1 MEVAEFKYS
10 RIFLL
15 GFGFFG
21 ISIIWALY
29 NAYIPL
35 FLQDT
40 FHMNRTITG
49 FIMTIDNLFAVLLL
63 PFLGALSD
71 MTRTRLGRR
80 KPYILLG
87 APSAALMFALIPV
100 AREHGNLALFMGTI
114 IFMNFFMALFRSPVV
129 AFMPDITPSEKRSQA
144 NGIINFMG
152 GLGAL
157 LAYFGGKVL
166 YDMSYAYPFY
176 AGALI
181 MLLANL
187 LVVLFVPEPEEYRVP
202 GKKINLRELLS
213 ETSRKSF
220 GELKENLKDVFASH
234 ERSLLAILLA
244 IFFWFIAFN
253 SLETFFTSYV
263 KYHLYGIPVGAA
275 ETEITRKIESTGAFM
290 LGMFSLSFMIFAI
303 PAGFLGARIGRRK
316 TITLGL
322 LTIIAIILAAFF
334 IGETSKP
341 QEVALTDPVIMKFMG
356 LFFVGGIG
364 WAMINVNSLP
374 MVVDMTVDEKVGGYT
389 GLYYFF
395 SQAANLVAPP
405 FAGALLDLIGY
416 ETLLPFAMAFF
427 LLALI
432 AMQFVRR
439 GDVKG
444 GAEDVYEYVPDMD

>member
-1 MEVAEFKYS
+1 MVEFKYS

-29 NAYIPL
+29 NAYVPI

-40 FHMNRTITG
+40 FHLSKTVTG

-87 APSAALMFALIPV
+87 APSAAIMFALIPV
-100 AREHGNLALFMGTI
+100 SRMYESLALFMGTI

-157 LAYFGGKVL
+157 LAYFGGKIL
-166 YDMSYAYPFY
+166 YDMNYAYPFY
-176 AGALI
+176 FGAAI

-202 GKKINLRELLS
+202 GKKLNIRKLLA
-213 ETSRKSF
+213 ETSHKSF

-244 IFFWFIAFN
+244 IFLWFIAFN
-253 SLETFFTSYV
+253 SLETFFTSYA
-263 KYHLYGIPVGAA
+263 KYYLGI
-275 ETEITRKIESTGAFM
+275 EESTGAFM
-290 LGMFSLSFMIFAI
+290 LGLFSLSFMIFAI
-303 PAGFLGARIGRRK
+303 PAGFIGARLGRRR

-322 LTIIAIILAAFF
+322 IVIVAILIAAYLV
-334 IGETSKP
+334 GEGQKP
-341 QEVALTDPVIMKFMG
+341 ESSALTDPVVMTFMG
-356 LFFVGGIG
+356 LFFVGGMG
-364 WAMINVNSLP
+364 WAMVNVNSLP
-374 MVVDMTVDEKVGGYT
+374 MVVDMTTEEKLGGYT

-405 FAGALLDLIGY
+405 LAGAFLDLIGY
-416 ETLLPFAMAFF
+416 RTLIPFSIAFF
-427 LLALI
+427 ILSAV

-439 GDVKG
+439 GDIVRRKG
-444 GAEDVYEYVPDMD
+444 DILDYVPDMD

>member
-1 MEVAEFKYS
+1 MEFKYS

-29 NAYIPL
+29 NAYVPI

-40 FHMNRTITG
+40 FHLSKTVTG

-87 APSAALMFALIPV
+87 APSAAIMFALIPIS
-100 AREHGNLALFMGTI
+100 RMYENLALFMGTI
-114 IFMNFFMALFRSPVV
+114 VFMNFFMALFRSPVV

-166 YDMSYAYPFY
+166 YDMNYAYPFY
-176 AGALI
+176 MGAAI

-202 GKKINLRELLS
+202 GKKLNIRKLLA
-213 ETSRKSF
+213 ETSHKSF

-234 ERSLLAILLA
+234 EKSLLAILLA
-244 IFFWFIAFN
+244 IFLWFIAFN
-253 SLETFFTSYV
+253 SLETFFTSYA
-263 KYHLYGIPVGAA
+263 KYYLGI
-275 ETEITRKIESTGAFM
+275 EESTGAFM
-290 LGMFSLSFMIFAI
+290 LGLFSLSFMIFAI
-303 PAGFLGARIGRRK
+303 PAGFIGARVGRRR

-322 LTIIAIILAAFF
+322 IIIIGILLGAYLV
-334 IGETSKP
+334 GEGQKP
-341 QEVALTDPVIMKFMG
+341 ESSSLSDPVVMTFMG
-356 LFFVGGIG
+356 LFFVGGLG
-364 WAMINVNSLP
+364 WAMVNVNSLP
-374 MVVDMTVDEKVGGYT
+374 MVVDMTTEEKLGGYT

-405 FAGALLDLIGY
+405 LAGAFLDVIGY
-416 ETLLPFAMAFF
+416 RTLIPFSIAFF
-427 LLALI
+427 ILAAI

-439 GDVKG
+439 GDIVRRRG
-444 GAEDVYEYVPDMD
+444 EVLDYVPDMD

>member
-1 MEVAEFKYS
+1 MEFKYS

-29 NAYIPL
+29 NAYVPI

-40 FHMNRTITG
+40 FHLSKTVTG

-87 APSAALMFALIPV
+87 APSAAIMFALIPV
-100 AREHGNLALFMGTI
+100 SRMYENLALFMGTI

-157 LAYFGGKVL
+157 LAYFGGKAL
-166 YDMSYAYPFY
+166 YDMNYAYPFY
-176 AGALI
+176 FGAAI

-202 GKKINLRELLS
+202 GKKIEIRKLLS
-213 ETSRKSF
+213 ETSHKSF

-244 IFFWFIAFN
+244 IFLWFIAFN
-253 SLETFFTSYV
+253 SLETFFTSYA
-263 KYHLYGIPVGAA
+263 KYYLGI
-275 ETEITRKIESTGAFM
+275 EESTGAFM
-290 LGMFSLSFMIFAI
+290 LGLFSLSFMIFAI
-303 PAGFLGARIGRRK
+303 PAGFIGARLGRRR

-322 LTIIAIILAAFF
+322 IIIIGILVGAYLV
-334 IGETSKP
+334 GEGQKP
-341 QEVALTDPVIMKFMG
+341 ESSSLSDPVVMTFMG
-356 LFFVGGIG
+356 LFFIGGMG
-364 WAMINVNSLP
+364 WAMVNVNSLP
-374 MVVDMTVDEKVGGYT
+374 MVVDMTTEEKLGGYT

-405 FAGALLDLIGY
+405 LAGAFLDLIGY
-416 ETLLPFAMAFF
+416 RTLIPFSIAFF
-427 LLALI
+427 ILSAI

-439 GDVKG
+439 GDIVRRKG
-444 GAEDVYEYVPDMD
+444 KALDYVPDMD

>member
-1 MEVAEFKYS
+1 MVEFKYS

-29 NAYIPL
+29 NAYIPI

-166 YDMSYAYPFY
+166 YDMNYAYPFY

-202 GKKINLRELLS
+202 GKKINIMELLS
-213 ETSRKSF
+213 ETSHKSF

-234 ERSLLAILLA
+234 EKSLMAILLA

-263 KYHLYGIPVGAA
+263 KYHLYGIPVGAP

-303 PAGFLGARIGRRK
+303 PVGFLGARIGRRK

-322 LTIIAIILAAFF
+322 LTVIAIILAAFF

-341 QEVALTDPVIMKFMG
+341 QDVALTDPVIMRFMG
-356 LFFVGGIG
+356 LFFLGGIG
-364 WAMINVNSLP
+364 WAMVNVNSLP
-374 MVVDMTVDEKVGGYT
+374 MVVDMTVNEKVGGYT

-416 ETLLPFAMAFF
+416 ETLLPFAVAFF

-444 GAEDVYEYVPDMD
+444 GAEDAYEYVPDMD

>member
-1 MEVAEFKYS
+1 MEFKYS
-10 RIFLL
+10 RIFIL

-29 NAYIPL
+29 NAYIPI

-40 FHMNRTITG
+40 FHMSKTVTG

-71 MTRTRLGRR
+71 MTRTKLGRR

-87 APSAALMFALIPV
+87 APSAALMFALIPI

-166 YDMSYAYPFY
+166 YDMNYAYPFY
-176 AGALI
+176 FGAAI

-187 LVVLFVPEPEEYRVP
+187 LVVLAVPEPEEFRVS
-202 GKKINLRELLS
+202 GEKISLRKLLA
-213 ETSRKSF
+213 ETSHKSF

-244 IFFWFIAFN
+244 VFFWFVAFN

-263 KYHLYGIPVGAA
+263 KYHLYGIPVGAP
-275 ETEITRKIESTGAFM
+275 ETELTRKIESTGAFM
-290 LGMFSLSFMIFAI
+290 LGVFSLSFMLFAI
-303 PAGFLGARIGRRK
+303 PAGFIGARLGRRR

-322 LTIIAIILAAFF
+322 LMVVAIMLGAFF
-334 IGETSKP
+334 VGQTSRP
-341 QEVALTDPVIMKFMG
+341 SSPSLSDPVIMTFMG
-356 LFFVGGIG
+356 LFFLGGIG
-364 WAMINVNSLP
+364 WAMVNVNSLP
-374 MVVDMTVDEKVGGYT
+374 MVVDMTTEEKLGGYT

-395 SQAANLVAPP
+395 SQAANLLAPP
-405 FAGALLDLIGY
+405 LAGAFLDVIGY
-416 ETLLPFAMAFF
+416 ETLLPFAMVFF
-427 LLALI
+427 ILALVTV
-432 AMQFVRR
+432 QFVKR
-439 GDVKG
+439 GDVVRTRG
-444 GAEDVYEYVPDMD
+444 DALDYVPDMD

>member
-1 MEVAEFKYS
+1 MEFKYS

-29 NAYIPL
+29 NAYIPI

-40 FHMNRTITG
+40 FRMNRTVTG

-71 MTRTRLGRR
+71 MTRTKLGRR

-87 APSAALMFALIPV
+87 APSAALMFALIPI

-114 IFMNFFMALFRSPVV
+114 ILMNFFMALFRSPVI

-166 YDMSYAYPFY
+166 YEMNYAYPFY
-176 AGALI
+176 FGAAI

-202 GKKINLRELLS
+202 GEGISLRKLLS
-213 ETSRKSF
+213 ETSHKSF

-234 ERSLLAILLA
+234 EKSLLAILLA
-244 IFFWFIAFN
+244 IFFWFVAFN

-263 KYHLYGIPVGAA
+263 KYHLYGIPVGAP
-275 ETEITRKIESTGAFM
+275 ETELTRKIESTGAFM
-290 LGMFSLSFMIFAI
+290 LGVFSLSFMLFAI
-303 PAGFLGARIGRRK
+303 PAGFIGARLGRKK

-322 LTIIAIILAAFF
+322 LLVIVVMLGAFF

-341 QEVALTDPVIMKFMG
+341 SSPSLSDSVIMTFMG
-356 LFFVGGIG
+356 LFFLGGIG

-374 MVVDMTVDEKVGGYT
+374 MVVDMTTEEKLGGYT

-395 SQAANLVAPP
+395 SQAANLLAPP
-405 FAGALLDLIGY
+405 LAGAFLDVIGY
-416 ETLLPFAMAFF
+416 KTLLPFAMVFF
-427 LLALI
+427 VLALI
-432 AMQFVRR
+432 TVQFVRR
-439 GDVKG
+439 GDVVKSTG
-444 GAEDVYEYVPDMD
+444 DTYDYIPDMD

>member
-1 MEVAEFKYS
+1 MQVEFKY
-10 RIFLL
+10 RRVFIL

-29 NAYIPL
+29 NAYIPI

-40 FHMNRTITG
+40 FHLSKTVTG

-71 MTRTRLGRR
+71 MTRTKLGRR

-100 AREHGNLALFMGTI
+100 ARAHENLALFMGTI
-114 IFMNFFMALFRSPVV
+114 ILMNFFMALFRSPVV

-166 YDMSYAYPFY
+166 YDMNYAYPFY
-176 AGALI
+176 FGAAI

-187 LVVLFVPEPEEYRVP
+187 LVVLAVPEPEEYRKA
-202 GKKINLRELLS
+202 GKKLSLKKLLA
-213 ETSRKSF
+213 ETSHKSF
-220 GELKENLKDVFASH
+220 GELRENLKDVFASH

-244 IFFWFIAFN
+244 VFFWFVAFN
-253 SLETFFTSYV
+253 SLETFFTSYA
-263 KYHLYGIPVGAA
+263 KYYLGI
-275 ETEITRKIESTGAFM
+275 EESTGAFM
-290 LGMFSLSFMIFAI
+290 LGLFSLSFMLFAI
-303 PAGFLGARIGRRK
+303 PAGFLGARIGRKR
-316 TITLGL
+316 TITIGL
-322 LTIIAIILAAFF
+322 ILVIAILLGAYIV
-334 IGETSKP
+334 GEGSRP
-341 QEVALTDPVIMKFMG
+341 QSSSLSDPVVMTFMG
-356 LFFVGGIG
+356 LFFIGGIG
-364 WAMINVNSLP
+364 WAMVNVNSLP
-374 MVVDMTVDEKVGGYT
+374 MVVDMTTEEKLGGYT

-395 SQAANLVAPP
+395 SQAANLLAPP
-405 FAGALLDLIGY
+405 LAGVFLDLIGY
-416 ETLLPFAMAFF
+416 KTLLPFAVTFF
-427 LLALI
+427 ALAVL

-439 GDVKG
+439 GDIVRSKG
-444 GAEDVYEYVPDMD
+444 DALDYVPDMD

>member
-1 MEVAEFKYS
+1 MEFKYS

-29 NAYIPL
+29 NAYIPI

-40 FHMNRTITG
+40 FRMNRTVTG

-71 MTRTRLGRR
+71 MTRTKLGRR

-87 APSAALMFALIPV
+87 APSAALMFALIPI

-114 IFMNFFMALFRSPVV
+114 ILMNFFMALFRSPVI

-166 YDMSYAYPFY
+166 YEMNYAYPFY
-176 AGALI
+176 FGAAI

-202 GKKINLRELLS
+202 GEGISLRKLLS
-213 ETSRKSF
+213 ETSHKSF

-234 ERSLLAILLA
+234 EKSLLAILLA
-244 IFFWFIAFN
+244 IFFWFVAFN

-263 KYHLYGIPVGAA
+263 KYHLYGIPVGAP
-275 ETEITRKIESTGAFM
+275 ETELTRKIESTGAFM
-290 LGMFSLSFMIFAI
+290 LGVFSLSFMLFAI
-303 PAGFLGARIGRRK
+303 PAGFIGARLGRKK

-322 LTIIAIILAAFF
+322 LLVIVVMLGAFF

-341 QEVALTDPVIMKFMG
+341 SSPSLSDSVIMTFMG
-356 LFFVGGIG
+356 LFFLGGIG

-374 MVVDMTVDEKVGGYT
+374 MVVDMTTEEKLGGYT

-395 SQAANLVAPP
+395 SQAANLLAPP
-405 FAGALLDLIGY
+405 LAGAFLDVIGY
-416 ETLLPFAMAFF
+416 KTLLPFAMVFF
-427 LLALI
+427 ILALI
-432 AMQFVRR
+432 TVQFVRR
-439 GDVKG
+439 GDVVKSTG
-444 GAEDVYEYVPDMD
+444 DTYDYIPDMD

>member
-1 MEVAEFKYS
+1 MEFKYS
-10 RIFLL
+10 RIFIL

-29 NAYIPL
+29 NAYIPI

-40 FHMNRTITG
+40 FHMSKTVTG

-71 MTRTRLGRR
+71 MTRTKLGRR

-87 APSAALMFALIPV
+87 APSAALMFALIPI

-114 IFMNFFMALFRSPVV
+114 ILMNFFMALFRSPVV

-166 YDMSYAYPFY
+166 YDMNYAYPFY
-176 AGALI
+176 FGAAI

-187 LVVLFVPEPEEYRVP
+187 LVVLAVPEPEEFRVS
-202 GKKINLRELLS
+202 GEKISLRKLLA
-213 ETSRKSF
+213 ETSHKSF

-244 IFFWFIAFN
+244 VFFWFVAFN

-263 KYHLYGIPVGAA
+263 KYHLYGIPVGAP
-275 ETEITRKIESTGAFM
+275 ETELTRKIESTGAFM
-290 LGMFSLSFMIFAI
+290 LGVFSLSFMLFAI
-303 PAGFLGARIGRRK
+303 PAGFIGARLGRRR

-322 LTIIAIILAAFF
+322 LMVVAIMLGAFF
-334 IGETSKP
+334 VGQTSRP
-341 QEVALTDPVIMKFMG
+341 SSPSLSDPVIMTFMG
-356 LFFVGGIG
+356 LFFLGGIG
-364 WAMINVNSLP
+364 WAMVNVNSLP
-374 MVVDMTVDEKVGGYT
+374 MVVDMTTEEKLGGYT

-395 SQAANLVAPP
+395 SQAANLLAPP
-405 FAGALLDLIGY
+405 LAGAFLDVIGY
-416 ETLLPFAMAFF
+416 ETLLPFAMVFF
-427 LLALI
+427 ILALVTV
-432 AMQFVRR
+432 QFVKR
-439 GDVKG
+439 GDVVRTRG
-444 GAEDVYEYVPDMD
+444 DALDYVPDMD

>member
-1 MEVAEFKYS
+1 MVEFKYS

-29 NAYIPL
+29 NAYVPI

-40 FHMNRTITG
+40 FHLSKTVTG

-87 APSAALMFALIPV
+87 APSAAIMFALIPIS
-100 AREHGNLALFMGTI
+100 RMYENLALFMGTI
-114 IFMNFFMALFRSPVV
+114 VFMNFFMALFRSPVV

-166 YDMSYAYPFY
+166 YDMNYAYPFY
-176 AGALI
+176 MGAAI

-202 GKKINLRELLS
+202 GKKLNIRKLLA
-213 ETSRKSF
+213 ETSHKSF

-234 ERSLLAILLA
+234 EKSLLAILLA
-244 IFFWFIAFN
+244 IFLWFIAFN
-253 SLETFFTSYV
+253 SLETFFTSYA
-263 KYHLYGIPVGAA
+263 KYYLGI
-275 ETEITRKIESTGAFM
+275 EESTGAFM
-290 LGMFSLSFMIFAI
+290 LGLFSLSFMIFAI
-303 PAGFLGARIGRRK
+303 PAGFIGARVGRRR

-322 LTIIAIILAAFF
+322 IIIIGILVGAYLV
-334 IGETSKP
+334 GEGQKP
-341 QEVALTDPVIMKFMG
+341 ESSSLSDPVVMTFMG
-356 LFFVGGIG
+356 LFFVGGLG
-364 WAMINVNSLP
+364 WAMVNVNSLP
-374 MVVDMTVDEKVGGYT
+374 MVVDMTTEEKLGGYT

-405 FAGALLDLIGY
+405 LAGAFLDVIGY
-416 ETLLPFAMAFF
+416 RTLIPFSIAFF
-427 LLALI
+427 ILAAI

-439 GDVKG
+439 GDIVRRRG
-444 GAEDVYEYVPDMD
+444 EVLDYVPDMD

>member
-100 AREHGNLALFMGTI
+100 ARNMATLLFHGHNNLHELLHGALPLTGRCVHARY
-114 IFMNFFMALFRSPVV
+114 N
-129 AFMPDITPSEKRSQA
+129 PSEKRSQA

-202 GKKINLRELLS
+202 GKR
-213 ETSRKSF
+213 
-220 GELKENLKDVFASH
+220 
-234 ERSLLAILLA
+234 
-244 IFFWFIAFN
+244 
-253 SLETFFTSYV
+253 
-263 KYHLYGIPVGAA
+263 
-275 ETEITRKIESTGAFM
+275 
-290 LGMFSLSFMIFAI
+290 
-303 PAGFLGARIGRRK
+303 
-316 TITLGL
+316 
-322 LTIIAIILAAFF
+322 
-334 IGETSKP
+334 
-341 QEVALTDPVIMKFMG
+341 
-356 LFFVGGIG
+356 
-364 WAMINVNSLP
+364 
-374 MVVDMTVDEKVGGYT
+374 
-389 GLYYFF
+389 
-395 SQAANLVAPP
+395 
-405 FAGALLDLIGY
+405 
-416 ETLLPFAMAFF
+416 
-427 LLALI
+427 
-432 AMQFVRR
+432 
-439 GDVKG
+439 
-444 GAEDVYEYVPDMD
+444 

>member
-1 MEVAEFKYS
+1 MEFKYS

-29 NAYIPL
+29 NAYIPI

-40 FHMNRTITG
+40 FRMNRTVTG

-71 MTRTRLGRR
+71 MTRTKLGRR

-87 APSAALMFALIPV
+87 APSAALMFALIPI

-114 IFMNFFMALFRSPVV
+114 ILMNFFMALFRSPVI

-166 YDMSYAYPFY
+166 YEMNYAYPFY
-176 AGALI
+176 FGAAI

-202 GKKINLRELLS
+202 GEGISLRKLLS
-213 ETSRKSF
+213 ETSHKSF

-234 ERSLLAILLA
+234 EKSLLAILLA
-244 IFFWFIAFN
+244 IFFWFVAFN

-263 KYHLYGIPVGAA
+263 KYHLYGIPVGAP
-275 ETEITRKIESTGAFM
+275 ETELTRKIESTGAFM
-290 LGMFSLSFMIFAI
+290 LGVFSLSFMLFAI
-303 PAGFLGARIGRRK
+303 PAGFIGARLGRKK

-322 LTIIAIILAAFF
+322 LLVIVVMLGAFF

-341 QEVALTDPVIMKFMG
+341 SSPSLSDSVIMTFMG
-356 LFFVGGIG
+356 LFFLGGIG
-364 WAMINVNSLP
+364 WAMVNVNSLP
-374 MVVDMTVDEKVGGYT
+374 MVVDMTTEEKLGGYT

-395 SQAANLVAPP
+395 SQAANLLAPP
-405 FAGALLDLIGY
+405 LAGAFLDVIGY
-416 ETLLPFAMAFF
+416 KTLLPFAMVFF
-427 LLALI
+427 VLALI
-432 AMQFVRR
+432 TVQFVRR
-439 GDVKG
+439 GDVVKSTG
-444 GAEDVYEYVPDMD
+444 DTYDYIPDMD

>member
-1 MEVAEFKYS
+1 MEFKYS

-29 NAYIPL
+29 NAYVPI

-40 FHMNRTITG
+40 FHLSRTVTG
-49 FIMTIDNLFAVLLL
+49 FVMTIDNLFAVLLL

-87 APSAALMFALIPV
+87 APSAAIMFALIPV
-100 AREHGNLALFMGTI
+100 ARAHESLALFMGTI
-114 IFMNFFMALFRSPVV
+114 VFMNFFMALFRSPVI

-157 LAYFGGKVL
+157 LAYFGGKFL
-166 YDMSYAYPFY
+166 YDMNYAYPFY
-176 AGALI
+176 VGAAL

-187 LVVLFVPEPEEYRVP
+187 LVVLLVPEPEEYRVP
-202 GKKINLRELLS
+202 GEKMKIGKLLS

-220 GELKENLKDVFASH
+220 GELGENLREVFASH
-234 ERSLLAILLA
+234 EKSLLAILLA
-244 IFFWFIAFN
+244 IFLWFVAFN
-253 SLETFFTSYV
+253 SLETFFTSYA
-263 KYHLYGIPVGAA
+263 KYHLGI
-275 ETEITRKIESTGAFM
+275 EESTGAFM
-290 LGMFSLSFMIFAI
+290 IGMFSLSFMIFAI

-322 LTIIAIILAAFF
+322 AVVVAILVAAYY
-334 IGETSKP
+334 IGESQHP
-341 QEVALTDPVIMKFMG
+341 ASSSLNDPVVMTFMG
-356 LFFVGGIG
+356 LFFIGGIG
-364 WAMINVNSLP
+364 WAMVNVNSLP
-374 MVVDMTVDEKVGGYT
+374 MVVDMTTEEKLGGYT
-389 GLYYFF
+389 GLYYFS

-405 FAGALLDLIGY
+405 LAGAFLDVIGY
-416 ETLLPFAMAFF
+416 TTLLPFSITFF
-427 LLALI
+427 LLSAI

-439 GDVKG
+439 GDIVARKG
-444 GAEDVYEYVPDMD
+444 EALDYVPDVD

>member
-1 MEVAEFKYS
+1 MEFKYW

-21 ISIIWALY
+21 ISIIWSLY
-29 NAYIPL
+29 NAYIPI

-40 FHMNRTITG
+40 FRMSRTVTG

-71 MTRTRLGRR
+71 MTRTRIGRR

-87 APSAALMFALIPV
+87 APSAAIMFALIPI
-100 AREHGNLALFMGTI
+100 ARAHKNLALFMGVI
-114 IFMNFFMALFRSPVV
+114 VLMNFFMALFRSPVI

-157 LAYFGGKVL
+157 LAYLGGKIL
-166 YDMSYAYPFY
+166 YDINYAYPFY
-176 AGALI
+176 AGAAI
-181 MLLANL
+181 MLIANMI
-187 LVVLFVPEPEEYRVP
+187 VVLFVPEPEQYRVP
-202 GKKINLRELLS
+202 GEGIDIKKIFT
-213 ETSRKSF
+213 ETAKKSF

-263 KYHLYGIPVGAA
+263 KYHLYGIPIGAE
-275 ETEITRKIESTGAFM
+275 ETAVTRQIESTGAFIM
-290 LGMFSLSFMIFAI
+290 GIVSLSFMIFAI
-303 PAGFLGARIGRRK
+303 PAGFLGAKLGRRK

-322 LTIIAIILAAFF
+322 IIIVIVLGLSYY
-334 IGETSKP
+334 IGQVQRPSS
-341 QEVALTDPVIMKFMG
+341 VSLTDPVIVKFML
-356 LFFVGGIG
+356 LFFIAGIG
-364 WAMINVNSLP
+364 WAMVNVNSLP
-374 MVVDMTVDEKVGGYT
+374 MVVDMTTEEKVGGYT

-405 FAGALLDLIGY
+405 LAGAFLDLIGY
-416 ETLLPFAMAFF
+416 ETLIPFAIVFF
-427 LLALI
+427 VLATI
-432 AMQFVRR
+432 TVQFVKR
-439 GDVKG
+439 GDVKVG
-444 GAEDVYEYVPDMD
+444 RKAIEYISDLD

>member
-1 MEVAEFKYS
+1 LEFKYS
-10 RIFLL
+10 RIFIL

-29 NAYIPL
+29 NAYIPI

-40 FHMNRTITG
+40 FHLSKTVTG

-100 AREHGNLALFMGTI
+100 AREYENLALFMGTI
-114 IFMNFFMALFRSPVV
+114 IFMNFFMALFRSPVI

-166 YDMSYAYPFY
+166 YDMNYAYPFY
-176 AGALI
+176 FGAAI

-187 LVVLFVPEPEEYRVP
+187 LVVLVVPEPEEYRVP
-202 GKKINLRELLS
+202 GKKVSIRKLLA
-213 ETSRKSF
+213 ETSHKSF
-220 GELKENLKDVFASH
+220 GELKENLKDVFASR

-244 IFFWFIAFN
+244 IFLWFIAFN
-253 SLETFFTSYV
+253 SLETFFTSYA
-263 KYHLYGIPVGAA
+263 KYYLGI
-275 ETEITRKIESTGAFM
+275 EESTGAFM
-290 LGMFSLSFMIFAI
+290 LGLFSLSFMIFAI
-303 PAGFLGARIGRRK
+303 PAGFIGARLGRRR

-322 LTIIAIILAAFF
+322 IVIVAILIAAYLV
-334 IGETSKP
+334 GEGQKP
-341 QEVALTDPVIMKFMG
+341 ESSSLSDPIVMTFMG
-356 LFFVGGIG
+356 LFFIGGMG
-364 WAMINVNSLP
+364 WAMVNVNSLP
-374 MVVDMTVDEKVGGYT
+374 MVVDMTTEEKLGGYT

-405 FAGALLDLIGY
+405 LAGAFLDLIGY
-416 ETLLPFAMAFF
+416 RTLIPFSIAFF
-427 LLALI
+427 VLSAI

-439 GDVKG
+439 GDIVRRKG
-444 GAEDVYEYVPDMD
+444 DILDYVPDMD

>member
-1 MEVAEFKYS
+1 VEFKYS

-29 NAYIPL
+29 NAYIPI

-40 FHMNRTITG
+40 FRMNRTVTG

-71 MTRTRLGRR
+71 MTRTKLGRR

-87 APSAALMFALIPV
+87 APSAALMFALIPI

-114 IFMNFFMALFRSPVV
+114 ILMNFFMALFRSPVI

-166 YDMSYAYPFY
+166 YEMNYAYPFY
-176 AGALI
+176 FGAAI

-202 GKKINLRELLS
+202 GEGISLRKLLS
-213 ETSRKSF
+213 ETSHKSF

-234 ERSLLAILLA
+234 EKSLLAILLA
-244 IFFWFIAFN
+244 IFFWFVAFN

-263 KYHLYGIPVGAA
+263 KYHLYGIPVGAP
-275 ETEITRKIESTGAFM
+275 ETELTRKIESTGAFM
-290 LGMFSLSFMIFAI
+290 LGVFSLSFMLFAI
-303 PAGFLGARIGRRK
+303 PAGFIGARLGRKK

-322 LTIIAIILAAFF
+322 LLVIVVMLGAFF

-341 QEVALTDPVIMKFMG
+341 SSPSLSDSVIMTFMG
-356 LFFVGGIG
+356 LFFLGGIG

-374 MVVDMTVDEKVGGYT
+374 MVVDMTTEEKLGGYT

-395 SQAANLVAPP
+395 SQAANLLAPP
-405 FAGALLDLIGY
+405 LAGAFLDVIGY
-416 ETLLPFAMAFF
+416 KTLLPFAMVFF
-427 LLALI
+427 VLALI
-432 AMQFVRR
+432 TVQFVRR
-439 GDVKG
+439 GDVVKSTG
-444 GAEDVYEYVPDMD
+444 DTYDYIPDMD

>member
-1 MEVAEFKYS
+1 MEFKYS
-10 RIFLL
+10 RIFIL

-29 NAYIPL
+29 NAYIPI

-40 FHMNRTITG
+40 FHLSKTVTG

-100 AREHGNLALFMGTI
+100 AREYENLALFMGTI
-114 IFMNFFMALFRSPVV
+114 IFMNFFMALFRSPVI

-166 YDMSYAYPFY
+166 YDMNYAYPFY
-176 AGALI
+176 FGAAI

-187 LVVLFVPEPEEYRVP
+187 LVVLVVPEPEEYRVP
-202 GKKINLRELLS
+202 GKKVSIRKLLA
-213 ETSRKSF
+213 ETSHKSF
-220 GELKENLKDVFASH
+220 GELKENLKDVFASR

-244 IFFWFIAFN
+244 IFLWFIAFN
-253 SLETFFTSYV
+253 SLETFFTSYA
-263 KYHLYGIPVGAA
+263 KYYLGI
-275 ETEITRKIESTGAFM
+275 EESTGAFM
-290 LGMFSLSFMIFAI
+290 LGLFSLSFMIFAI
-303 PAGFLGARIGRRK
+303 PAGFIGARLGRRR

-322 LTIIAIILAAFF
+322 IVIVAILIAAYLV
-334 IGETSKP
+334 GEGQKP
-341 QEVALTDPVIMKFMG
+341 ESSSLSDPIVMTFMG
-356 LFFVGGIG
+356 LFFIGGMG
-364 WAMINVNSLP
+364 WAMVNVNSLP
-374 MVVDMTVDEKVGGYT
+374 MVVDMTTEEKLGGYT

-405 FAGALLDLIGY
+405 LAGAFLDLIGY
-416 ETLLPFAMAFF
+416 RTLIPFSIAFF
-427 LLALI
+427 VLSAI

-439 GDVKG
+439 GDIVRRKG
-444 GAEDVYEYVPDMD
+444 DILDYVPDMD

>member
-1 MEVAEFKYS
+1 MVEFKYS

-29 NAYIPL
+29 NAYVPI

-40 FHMNRTITG
+40 FHLSKTVTG

-87 APSAALMFALIPV
+87 APSAAIMFALIPIS
-100 AREHGNLALFMGTI
+100 RMYESLALFMGTI

-157 LAYFGGKVL
+157 LAYFGGKAL
-166 YDMSYAYPFY
+166 YDMNYAYPFY
-176 AGALI
+176 LGAAI

-187 LVVLFVPEPEEYRVP
+187 LVVLFVPEPGEYRVP
-202 GKKINLRELLS
+202 GKKLNIRKLLA
-213 ETSRKSF
+213 ETSHKSF
-220 GELKENLKDVFASH
+220 GELKDNLKDVFASH

-244 IFFWFIAFN
+244 IFLWFIAFN
-253 SLETFFTSYV
+253 SLETFFTSYA
-263 KYHLYGIPVGAA
+263 KYYLGI
-275 ETEITRKIESTGAFM
+275 EESTGAFM
-290 LGMFSLSFMIFAI
+290 LGLFSLSFMIFAI
-303 PAGFLGARIGRRK
+303 PAGFIGARLGRRR

-322 LTIIAIILAAFF
+322 IIIIGILVGAYLV
-334 IGETSKP
+334 GEGQKP
-341 QEVALTDPVIMKFMG
+341 ESSSLSDPVVMTFMG
-356 LFFVGGIG
+356 LFFVGGMG
-364 WAMINVNSLP
+364 WAMVNVNSLP
-374 MVVDMTVDEKVGGYT
+374 MVVDMTTEEKLGGYT

-405 FAGALLDLIGY
+405 LAGAFLDLIGY
-416 ETLLPFAMAFF
+416 RTLIPFSIAFF
-427 LLALI
+427 ILAAI

-439 GDVKG
+439 GDIVRRKG
-444 GAEDVYEYVPDMD
+444 EALDYVPDMD

>member
-1 MEVAEFKYS
+1 
-10 RIFLL
+10 
-15 GFGFFG
+15 
-21 ISIIWALY
+21 
-29 NAYIPL
+29 
-35 FLQDT
+35 
-40 FHMNRTITG
+40 
-49 FIMTIDNLFAVLLL
+49 
-63 PFLGALSD
+63 
-71 MTRTRLGRR
+71 
-80 KPYILLG
+80 
-87 APSAALMFALIPV
+87 
-100 AREHGNLALFMGTI
+100 
-114 IFMNFFMALFRSPVV
+114 
-129 AFMPDITPSEKRSQA
+129 
-144 NGIINFMG
+144 
-152 GLGAL
+152 
-157 LAYFGGKVL
+157 
-166 YDMSYAYPFY
+166 
-176 AGALI
+176 

-341 QEVALTDPVIMKFMG
+341 QEVALTDPPVIMKFMG
-356 LFFVGGIG
+356 LFFVGGGIG

-439 GDVKG
+439 GGDVKG
-444 GAEDVYEYVPDMD
+444 GAEDVYEYVPPDMD

>member
-1 MEVAEFKYS
+1 MNMGFRYS
-10 RIFLL
+10 RIFIL
-15 GFGFFG
+15 GLGFFG

-29 NAYIPL
+29 NAYVPI

-40 FHMNRTITG
+40 FHLSKTITG

-87 APSAALMFALIPV
+87 APSAAIMFALIPI

-114 IFMNFFMALFRSPVV
+114 VLMNFFMALFRSPVV

-166 YDMSYAYPFY
+166 YDMNYAYPFY
-176 AGALI
+176 FGAAI
-181 MLLANL
+181 MLIANL
-187 LVVLFVPEPEEYRVP
+187 LVVLLVPEPQEYRTP
-202 GKKINLRELLS
+202 GEGISLRKLLA
-213 ETSRKSF
+213 ETSHKSF
-220 GELKENLKDVFASH
+220 GELKENLRDVFASH
-234 ERSLLAILLA
+234 EKSLLAILLA
-244 IFFWFIAFN
+244 VFFWFIAFN
-253 SLETFFTSYV
+253 SLETFFTSYA
-263 KYHLYGIPVGAA
+263 KYHLGI
-275 ETEITRKIESTGAFM
+275 EESTGAFL
-290 LGMFSLSFMIFAI
+290 LGVFSLSFMLFAI
-303 PAGFLGARIGRRK
+303 PAGFIGGRFGRRK

-322 LTIIAIILAAFF
+322 LIVIAVMLGAYLV
-334 IGETSKP
+334 GEGSKP
-341 QEVALTDPVIMKFMG
+341 SSSSLSDPVVRTFMG
-356 LFFVGGIG
+356 LFFIGGMG
-364 WAMINVNSLP
+364 WAMVNVNSLP
-374 MVVDMTVDEKVGGYT
+374 MVVDMTTEEKLGGYT

-405 FAGALLDLIGY
+405 LAGAFLDVVGY
-416 ETLLPFAMAFF
+416 RTLLPFATAFF
-427 LLALI
+427 VLAAI

-439 GDVKG
+439 GDIVG
-444 GAEDVYEYVPDMD
+444 RRGTALDYVPDMD

>member
-1 MEVAEFKYS
+1 MNVKEFKYS

-29 NAYIPL
+29 NAYVPI
-35 FLQDT
+35 FLQET
-40 FHMNRTITG
+40 FKLNKTITG

-87 APSAALMFALIPV
+87 APSAALMFALIPL
-100 AREHGNLALFMGTI
+100 ARRYENLSLFMGTI
-114 IFMNFFMALFRSPVV
+114 IFMNFFMALFRSPVI

-157 LAYFGGKVL
+157 LAYFGGKIL
-166 YDMSYAYPFY
+166 YDINYAYPFY
-176 AGALI
+176 FGAAI
-181 MLLANL
+181 MLIANM

-202 GKKINLRELLS
+202 GGKLDIGSIIRE
-213 ETSRKSF
+213 TARKSF
-220 GELKENLKDVFASH
+220 GELKENLKDVFASK

-253 SLETFFTSYV
+253 SLETFFTSYA
-263 KYHLYGIPVGAA
+263 KYRLGI
-275 ETEITRKIESTGAFM
+275 EESTGAFM
-290 LGMFSLSFMIFAI
+290 LGVFSLSFMLFAI
-303 PAGFLGARIGRRK
+303 PAGLIGGRIGRRK
-316 TITLGL
+316 TIILGL
-322 LTIIAIILAAFF
+322 LIVTAVVLLAYQL
-334 IGETSKP
+334 GESSRPTSSS
-341 QEVALTDPVIMKFMG
+341 LNDPVVMSFMG

-374 MVVDMTVDEKVGGYT
+374 MVVDMTTEEKLGGYT

-405 FAGALLDLIGY
+405 LAGAFIDVSGY
-416 ETLLPFAMAFF
+416 KTLLPFAAVFF
-427 LLALI
+427 LLALL
-432 AMQFVRR
+432 MVRFVKR
-439 GDVKG
+439 GDIVGEIAKS
-444 GAEDVYEYVPDMD
+444 YEYVPDVD

>member
-1 MEVAEFKYS
+1 MEFKYS
-10 RIFLL
+10 RIFIL

-29 NAYIPL
+29 NAYIPI

-40 FHMNRTITG
+40 FHMSKTVTG

-87 APSAALMFALIPV
+87 APSAALMFALIPI
-100 AREHGNLALFMGTI
+100 AREHGSLALFMGTI
-114 IFMNFFMALFRSPVV
+114 IFMNFFMALFRSPVI

-166 YDMSYAYPFY
+166 YDMNYAYPFY
-176 AGALI
+176 FGAAI

-187 LVVLFVPEPEEYRVP
+187 LVVLFVPEPEEFRVSG
-202 GKKINLRELLS
+202 GKVSLRKLLA
-213 ETSRKSF
+213 ETSHKSF
-220 GELKENLKDVFASH
+220 GELKENLKDVFVSH

-244 IFFWFIAFN
+244 IFFWFVAFN

-263 KYHLYGIPVGAA
+263 KYHLYGIPVGAP
-275 ETEITRKIESTGAFM
+275 ETELTRRIESTGAFM
-290 LGMFSLSFMIFAI
+290 LGVFSLSFMLFAI
-303 PAGFLGARIGRRK
+303 PAGFIGARLGRRR

-322 LTIIAIILAAFF
+322 MVIVAIMLGAFF
-334 IGETSKP
+334 VGQSSKP
-341 QEVALTDPVIMKFMG
+341 SSPSLSDPVIMTFMG
-356 LFFVGGIG
+356 LFFLGGIG
-364 WAMINVNSLP
+364 WAMVNVNSLP
-374 MVVDMTVDEKVGGYT
+374 MVVDMTTEEKLGGYT

-395 SQAANLVAPP
+395 SQAANLLAPP
-405 FAGALLDLIGY
+405 LAGAFLDVIGY
-416 ETLLPFAMAFF
+416 KTLLPFAMAFF
-427 LLALI
+427 VLALI
-432 AMQFVRR
+432 TVQFVRR
-439 GDVKG
+439 GDIVRSKG
-444 GAEDVYEYVPDMD
+444 DALDYVPDMD

>member
-1 MEVAEFKYS
+1 MEFKYS

-29 NAYIPL
+29 NAYIPI

-40 FHMNRTITG
+40 FRMNRTVTG

-71 MTRTRLGRR
+71 MTRTKLGRR

-87 APSAALMFALIPV
+87 APSAALMFALIPI

-114 IFMNFFMALFRSPVV
+114 ILMNFFMALFRSPVI

-166 YDMSYAYPFY
+166 YEMNYAYPFY
-176 AGALI
+176 FGAAI

-202 GKKINLRELLS
+202 GEGISLRKLLS
-213 ETSRKSF
+213 ETSHKSF

-234 ERSLLAILLA
+234 EKSLLAILLA
-244 IFFWFIAFN
+244 IFFWFVAFN

-263 KYHLYGIPVGAA
+263 KYHLYGIPVGAP
-275 ETEITRKIESTGAFM
+275 ETELTRKIESTGAFM
-290 LGMFSLSFMIFAI
+290 LGVFSLSFMLFAI
-303 PAGFLGARIGRRK
+303 PAGFIGARLGRKK

-322 LTIIAIILAAFF
+322 LLVIVIMLGAFF

-341 QEVALTDPVIMKFMG
+341 SSPSLSDSVIMTFMG
-356 LFFVGGIG
+356 LFFLGGIG

-374 MVVDMTVDEKVGGYT
+374 MVVDMTTEEKLGGYT

-395 SQAANLVAPP
+395 SQAANLLAPP
-405 FAGALLDLIGY
+405 LAGAFLDVIGY
-416 ETLLPFAMAFF
+416 KTLLPFAMVFF
-427 LLALI
+427 VLALI
-432 AMQFVRR
+432 TVQFVRR
-439 GDVKG
+439 GDVVKSTG
-444 GAEDVYEYVPDMD
+444 DTYDYIPDMD

>member
-1 MEVAEFKYS
+1 MEFKYS

-29 NAYIPL
+29 NAYVPI

-40 FHMNRTITG
+40 FHLSKTVTG

-87 APSAALMFALIPV
+87 APSAAIMFALIPV
-100 AREHGNLALFMGTI
+100 SRMYENLALFMGTI
-114 IFMNFFMALFRSPVV
+114 VFMNFFMALFRSPVV

-166 YDMSYAYPFY
+166 YDMNYAYPFY
-176 AGALI
+176 FGAAI

-202 GKKINLRELLS
+202 GKKVSIRKLLS
-213 ETSRKSF
+213 ETSHKSF

-244 IFFWFIAFN
+244 ISLWFIAFN
-253 SLETFFTSYV
+253 SLETFFTSYA
-263 KYHLYGIPVGAA
+263 KYYLGI
-275 ETEITRKIESTGAFM
+275 EESTGAFM
-290 LGMFSLSFMIFAI
+290 LGLFSLSFMIFAI
-303 PAGFLGARIGRRK
+303 PAGFIGARLGRRR

-322 LTIIAIILAAFF
+322 MVIVAILIAAYLV
-334 IGETSKP
+334 GEGQKP
-341 QEVALTDPVIMKFMG
+341 ESSSLGDPVVMTFMG
-356 LFFVGGIG
+356 LFFVGGMG
-364 WAMINVNSLP
+364 WAMVNVNSLP
-374 MVVDMTVDEKVGGYT
+374 MVVDMTTEEKLGGYT

-405 FAGALLDLIGY
+405 LAGAFLDLIGY
-416 ETLLPFAMAFF
+416 RTLIPFSIAFF
-427 LLALI
+427 ILSAI

-439 GDVKG
+439 GDIVQRRG
-444 GAEDVYEYVPDMD
+444 DILDYVPDMD